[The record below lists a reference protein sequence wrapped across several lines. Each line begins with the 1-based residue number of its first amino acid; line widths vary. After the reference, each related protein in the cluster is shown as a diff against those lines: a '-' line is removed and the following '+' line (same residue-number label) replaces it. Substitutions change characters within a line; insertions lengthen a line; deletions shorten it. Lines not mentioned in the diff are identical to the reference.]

1 VRQNLPAIFRG
12 KGIRTGGRNVRKGL
26 RPELCPG
33 MQNAWNRL
41 RIQPPISTSYLLR
54 SAKPRHRNSSRSL
67 RAWRTGNRCLVIRS
81 RAKARALFM
90 AGGPGAM
97 QIVLPLT
104 MGAPGASPLGTRDCT
119 ISTQL
124 LLKPQI
130 LGQSVFHAGEPPLLR
145 ANARQREVLVSFIDW
160 WMSNVRR

>member
-1 VRQNLPAIFRG
+1 V
-12 KGIRTGGRNVRKGL
+12 
-26 RPELCPG
+26 PG
-33 MQNAWNRL
+33 N
-41 RIQPPISTSYLLR
+41 
-54 SAKPRHRNSSRSL
+54 
-67 RAWRTGNRCLVIRS
+67 RS

-130 LGQSVFHAGEPPLLR
+130 LGQSVSTRENLHCSGQMPA
-145 ANARQREVLVSFIDW
+145 ARGAVSFIDCG
-160 WMSNVRR
+160 